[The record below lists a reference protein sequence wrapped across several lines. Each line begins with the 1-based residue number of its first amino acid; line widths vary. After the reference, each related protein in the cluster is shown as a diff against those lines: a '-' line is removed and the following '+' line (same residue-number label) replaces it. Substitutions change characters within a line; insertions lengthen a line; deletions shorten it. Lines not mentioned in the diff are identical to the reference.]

1 MKGQEMILG
10 LSVTSEID
18 RLRHWFST
26 WRPDEGGVSAIEFAL
41 IAPLLVFGL
50 LGTVDIGLAVRE
62 RMNIDTVLR
71 AGAHG
76 AMSDRGEEFV
86 LQIMRTT
93 ALENFTLTQEASTTG
108 KGLLSP
114 EAHRYCACPS
124 DPEAAVTC
132 STTCAGPTSSPF
144 VFYRLSAEKNYQ
156 GMILPA
162 IEFNPSIQVQVR

>member
-1 MKGQEMILG
+1 MSG
-10 LSVTSEID
+10 ID
-18 RLRHWFST
+18 RIRCWFST
-26 WRPDEGGVSAIEFAL
+26 WRLDEGGVSAIEFAL

-50 LGTVDIGLAVRE
+50 LGTIDIGLAVRE

-93 ALENFTLTQEASTTG
+93 ALENFSLTQQEAGTTG

-124 DPEAAVTC
+124 NPESSVTC
-132 STTCAGPTSSPF
+132 STKCMGPISSPF
-144 VFYRLSAEKNYQ
+144 VFYRLSAEKKYE
-156 GMILPA
+156 GMILP
-162 IEFNPSIQVQVR
+162 IIGFNPSVQVQVR

>member
-1 MKGQEMILG
+1 MSG
-10 LSVTSEID
+10 ID
-18 RLRHWFST
+18 RIRCWFST
-26 WRPDEGGVSAIEFAL
+26 WRLDEGGVSAIEFAL

-50 LGTVDIGLAVRE
+50 LGTIDIGLAVRG

-76 AMSDRGEEFV
+76 AISDRGEEFV

-93 ALENFTLTQEASTTG
+93 ALENFSLTQQEAGTTG

-114 EAHRYCACPS
+114 GAHRYCACPS

-144 VFYRLSAEKNYQ
+144 VFYRLSAEKKYE
-156 GMILPA
+156 GMILP
-162 IEFNPSIQVQVR
+162 IIGFNPSIQVQVR